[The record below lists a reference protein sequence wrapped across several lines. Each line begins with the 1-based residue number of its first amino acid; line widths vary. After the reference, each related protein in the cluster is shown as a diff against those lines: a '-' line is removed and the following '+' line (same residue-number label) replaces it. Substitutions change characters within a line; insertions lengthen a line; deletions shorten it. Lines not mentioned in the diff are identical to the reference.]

1 MRQWKGWNC
10 WNLSWAWNMIL
21 IFTLAILVPG
31 EMFSLISTLKQQE
44 GKFLRDLQRIIL
56 VFILIKDWNI
66 IIEVK
71 NIYNNISTGRL
82 FIRTSFCSYYL
93 KSTTNV
99 KGRHQK
105 KYLQIWWKLHYWG
118 GGGQKNYWIFIIYK
132 WWKTFHY
139 FIEPNYD

>member
-1 MRQWKGWNC
+1 MKRRFVTSYEAMKLLELN
-10 WNLSWAWNMIL
+10 SNMIL

-44 GKFLRDLQRIIL
+44 CKFLRDLQRIIL

-82 FIRTSFCSYYL
+82 FIRTSLCSYYL
-93 KSTTNV
+93 KITTNV
-99 KGRHQK
+99 
-105 KYLQIWWKLHYWG
+105 
-118 GGGQKNYWIFIIYK
+118 N
-132 WWKTFHY
+132 
-139 FIEPNYD
+139 